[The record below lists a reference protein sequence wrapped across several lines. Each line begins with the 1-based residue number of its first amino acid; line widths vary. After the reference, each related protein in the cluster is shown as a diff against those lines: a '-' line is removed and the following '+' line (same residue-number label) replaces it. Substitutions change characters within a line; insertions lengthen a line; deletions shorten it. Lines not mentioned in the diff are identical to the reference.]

1 MSIQLSHTDRLKQ
14 TQEICSL
21 LLKTPHYA
29 KMGQEGIFAIV
40 SKAVQ
45 LGIDPLEA
53 LNGGLYFVRGKVEM
67 SAQLMNS
74 LIREKKHSI
83 TKDPKSD
90 CTICILHGKRADN
103 GDTWTESFSMED
115 AKAAGLASSPTYRA
129 HPRAMLF
136 ARALSILARQLF
148 PDVIRGCYV
157 EGEIASIDQPVEE
170 PVEEK
175 LSEDQLLEIQAFVE
189 SNPPYKNRLSDF
201 MAKKGIPS
209 LDEIPYELGLRI
221 LKDAKEAKNE
231 A

>member
-1 MSIQLSHTDRLKQ
+1 MTIQLSHTDRLKQ
-14 TQEICSL
+14 TQEICAL

-29 KMGQEGIFAIV
+29 KMGQEGIFAVV

-103 GDTWTESFSMED
+103 GDVWTESFSMED
-115 AKAAGLASSPTYRA
+115 AKAAGLASSSTYRA

-136 ARALSILARQLF
+136 ARALSMLARQLF

-157 EGEIASIDQPVEE
+157 EGEIASIDMQPQE
-170 PVEEK
+170 PETDK
-175 LSEDQLLEIQAFVE
+175 LSSDQILEIQAFVE
-189 SNPPYKNRLSDF
+189 SDPAYKARLSDF
-201 MAKKGIPS
+201 LTKKGIQS
-209 LDEIPYELGLRI
+209 LDQIPYELGLRI
-221 LKDAKEAKNE
+221 LKDSREAKNE